1 MRTLQDDISRR
12 QTKIAEIARDEARAS
27 ERIASATQSMSRA
40 SSKSSKDSYQREIE
54 RQQSEVVRL
63 QRKRADEGRDL
74 ARKQQDFAKC
84 NADYLKE
91 QEQEMR
97 KSQDILKRLDD
108 DNRRRASSTLAR
120 VSREVFASGVT
131 TAARQPAAQQYSAFI
146 SHATEDKDEVA
157 RPLAE
162 ALRKL
167 GHNVWY
173 DEFTLKVG
181 DSLRRSI
188 DAGLAKS
195 RFGIVVLSPSFF
207 EKGWPQYELDGLV
220 AKEQAGQKVILPLW
234 HRISKDDVLKYSPTL
249 ADRVALSTATYTIE
263 ELATKLHEVIG
274 VNANN

>member
-1 MRTLQDDISRR
+1 MRSLQQDASRL
-12 QTKIAEIARDEARAS
+12 QTKIADIMRDEARVA
-27 ERIASATQSMSRA
+27 ERIATATQRLSRA
-40 SSKSSKDSYQREIE
+40 SSPSSADSYRREIE
-54 RQQSEVVRL
+54 REQNEMVRL
-63 QRKRADEGRDL
+63 QRKRADESRDL
-74 ARKQQDFAKC
+74 ARKQEELARCQS
-84 NADYLKE
+84 DYLRE

-97 KSQDILKRLDD
+97 KSQDILKRLEDD
-108 DNRRRASSTLAR
+108 SRRREASTLA
-120 VSREVFASGVT
+120 SF
-131 TAARQPAAQQYSAFI
+131 ARQVVVGWDRPVGSAAPNQQYSAFV

-207 EKGWPQYELDGLV
+207 EKGWPEYELDGLV
-220 AKEQAGQKVILPLW
+220 AKEQAGHKVILPLW
-234 HRISKDDVLKYSPTL
+234 HRVSKDDVLKYSPTL
-249 ADRVALSTATYTIE
+249 ADRVALSTAMYTID
-263 ELATKLHEVIG
+263 ELAAKLHEVIG
-274 VNANN
+274 VNPNN